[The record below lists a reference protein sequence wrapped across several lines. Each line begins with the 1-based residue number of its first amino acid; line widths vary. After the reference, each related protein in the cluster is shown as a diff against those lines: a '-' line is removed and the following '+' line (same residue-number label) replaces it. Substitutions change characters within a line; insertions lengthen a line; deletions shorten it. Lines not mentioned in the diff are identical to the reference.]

1 MNYKEEDLK
10 YGLWKTIE
18 SRTFPGSVSNHH
30 LGTQL
35 GMLMAAY
42 EMNQFRDAYQSA
54 IIRNAKSFA
63 RSLKSYGLDVVGDPA
78 IDYTETHQ
86 VIVSVGYGEGAE
98 IAERL
103 EQNNVIVNYQATP
116 DEEGFTASGALRMG
130 VSEMTRFGFGR
141 EQFAHLAHLIAD
153 CILRNADVR
162 EEAARLREG
171 FTDMRYCF
179 SDAETEK
186 LISALAE
193 ATGI

>member
-1 MNYKEEDLK
+1 
-10 YGLWKTIE
+10 
-18 SRTFPGSVSNHH
+18 
-30 LGTQL
+30 
-35 GMLMAAY
+35 MLMAAY

-63 RSLKSYGLDVVGDPA
+63 RSLRSYGLDVVGDPA

-130 VSEMTRFGFGR
+130 VSEMTRFGF
-141 EQFAHLAHLIAD
+141 EEKDFDQLASLMAD
-153 CILRNADVR
+153 CILRGREIKGDV
-162 EEAARLREG
+162 ERLRARHTE
-171 FTDMRYCF
+171 MRYCF
-179 SDAETEK
+179 DDAAINDALEQLAGK
-186 LISALAE
+186 LDI
-193 ATGI
+193 